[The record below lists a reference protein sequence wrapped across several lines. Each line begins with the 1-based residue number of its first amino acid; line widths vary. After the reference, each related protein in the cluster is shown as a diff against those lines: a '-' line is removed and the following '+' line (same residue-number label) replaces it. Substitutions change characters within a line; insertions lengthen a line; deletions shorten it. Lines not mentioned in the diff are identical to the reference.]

1 MVVDVANAID
11 LSWESED
18 IPDTDVLYMRV
29 HWRQLDEDG
38 VLIPGAFKDIGGGMS
53 TDWDKYSNP
62 DQTRARAADP
72 TANAVIAMSVG
83 EVRTVPGQIVIH
95 TPSLE
100 FNNRAHTDVIGEKKK
115 NPEVRLKFTR
125 IYRIVISYAGQHT

>member
-125 IYRIVISYAGQHT
+125 IYRVVIPYAGQHT